1 VSDIGGNRVIGLDLG
16 VISPHSAVVLD
27 AMGQVLA
34 RRRVVSTVD
43 SLAELEQAALRGAPE
58 QTRLTV
64 VIEPT
69 GPMWLPIAVYFGRQ
83 GHTVLRVSSA
93 KAADLRRFLSRHA
106 KSNGIDAETLARLPM
121 VAPAG
126 LYPVELGRAQR
137 ASLDRRVRTVA
148 RLTREIGQRKV
159 RIRALAQTLIPT
171 IGQALGDGLNRTD
184 LAVLERYAHPGALLG
199 ARRAQLLRLV
209 HTESRGKL
217 GEDKVRALRTAA
229 EQARHLWGNDP
240 AIALSDLAE
249 EIATEIRLLRL
260 VETERARHQAARD
273 AALARVDPQG
283 LATSV
288 PGLGPVDA
296 TQLLAAMGRP
306 GRFRNAAAFKSFAGL
321 APKASET
328 GNTDRK
334 SQPMSKAG
342 NSALRTQLIQSA
354 NTARQLDPQL
364 AAIYYA
370 QMTQR
375 GAPHLKA
382 LCVVAA
388 RLAERA
394 WLTLSKAQPYVIRD
408 LQSRPISPQQARE
421 LITAQFTVPADV
433 RHRRR
438 SNKQTGRAPQQC
450 SRHEKSRHA
459 AGHKAALPA
468 DTITPPNPSV
478 NPAQP
483 AALTLSPA

>member
-1 VSDIGGNRVIGLDLG
+1 MGGNRVIGLDLG
-16 VISPHSAVVLD
+16 VTSAHSAVVLD
-27 AMGQVLA
+27 ATGQILL

-83 GHTVLRVSSA
+83 GHTVVRVSSA

-126 LYPVELGRAQR
+126 LYPVELGGAQR

-171 IGQALGDGLNRTD
+171 IGEALGDGLNRTD
-184 LAVLERYAHPGALLG
+184 LAVLERYAHPGVLLAAG
-199 ARRAQLLRLV
+199 RARLLHLV
-209 HTESRGKL
+209 RTESRGKL
-217 GEDKVRALRTAA
+217 GDDKVRALRTAA
-229 EQARHLWGNDP
+229 EQALQLWGHDP

-249 EIATEIRLLRL
+249 EITTEIRLLRL
-260 VETERARHQAARD
+260 AETERAHHEAARD
-273 AALARVDPQG
+273 AALARVDPAG

-288 PGLGPVDA
+288 PGLGPVGA

-306 GRFRNAAAFKSFAGL
+306 GRFRNAAAFKSFTGL

-342 NSALRTQLIQSA
+342 HSALRTQLIQSA

-364 AAIYYA
+364 AAIYYT
-370 QMTQR
+370 QMTER

-388 RLAERA
+388 HLAERA
-394 WLTLSKAQPYVIRD
+394 WLTLSRAKPYVIRD
-408 LQSRPISPQQARE
+408 LQDRPISPQQARE
-421 LITAQFTVPADV
+421 LIAAQFTVPANV
-433 RHRRR
+433 RRRRR
-438 SNKQTGRAPQQC
+438 STKLAGRAPQQC
-450 SRHEKSRHA
+450 SRHEKSRHE
-459 AGHKAALPA
+459 AGHEAALPA
-468 DTITPPNPSV
+468 DTITPPNPYV
-478 NPAQP
+478 NPTQSP
-483 AALTLSPA
+483 ALTPTPA